1 MGCSQN
7 FSFSCIRA
15 MTKAE
20 QKRAVQFTRMC
31 KFWRTHECKMGA
43 DCTFAHSAENLRP
56 SPKPCFDFVKN
67 GVCSRG
73 GSCRFVH
80 QLTDKQSKAKF
91 MEFQPAFQM
100 FQPFADSHYLG
111 AYTVAVQSPT
121 SIEEP
126 PQYVSQFSPTQGLQ
140 RESHVLQA
148 RPGLDQIPVPTSLI
162 NGSRNRT
169 DNGSGDEANSARL
182 SEASLGCQGGL
193 ESIADLL

>member
-1 MGCSQN
+1 
-7 FSFSCIRA
+7 

-43 DCTFAHSAENLRP
+43 DCTFAHSADCTFAHETTELRP

-169 DNGSGDEANSARL
+169 DNDSGDEANSARL